1 MTISRGAPW
10 GEEGV
15 EAPADLVR
23 AGSDA
28 ELARLAAR
36 AEAQGRR
43 LAAEVGPGDVLRTLG
58 LPAARP
64 PAERLRHSVDLGW
77 ASLGGGPPLPFVAH
91 LCARRPLWRGPF
103 AVAMNAAWR
112 GSWYLGPRAHPNDG
126 LLDVTWSDGLAARQ
140 RLLAR
145 RRLATGT
152 HLPHPDLLVERAA
165 RWHHRFDRPV
175 PVFLD
180 GQGHGPHQEI
190 EVWVSPDSFWLF
202 A

>member
-10 GEEGV
+10 GDEGV
-15 EAPADLVR
+15 DAPAGLIR

-28 ELARLAAR
+28 ELARLAAQ
-36 AEAQGRR
+36 AEAGGRR

-58 LPAARP
+58 LPNARP
-64 PAERLRHSVDLGW
+64 PADRLRYSVDLGW
-77 ASLGGGPPLPFVAH
+77 ASLGGGRPLPFVAH
-91 LCARRPLWRGPF
+91 LCAHRPLWRGPF
-103 AVAMNAAWR
+103 AVAMNSPWR

-126 LLDVTWSDGLAARQ
+126 LLDVTWSDGLAPRQ

-152 HLPHPDLLVERAA
+152 HLPHPDLRVERVA
-165 RWHHRFDRPV
+165 RWHHRFPRAV
-175 PVFLD
+175 PVSLD
-180 GQGHGPHQEI
+180 GQGHGSHQEI
-190 EVWVSPDSFWLF
+190 EVWASPDSFWLF

>member
-10 GEEGV
+10 GEAGV

-28 ELARLAAR
+28 ELARLAGR
-36 AEAQGRR
+36 TEADGHR
-43 LAAEVGPGDVLRTLG
+43 LSAEVGPGDVLRTLG

-64 PAERLRHSVDLGW
+64 PAERLRLSVDLGW
-77 ASLGGGPPLPFVAH
+77 ASLSGGPPLPFVAH
-91 LCARRPLWRGPF
+91 LCAHRPLWRGPF
-103 AVAMNAAWR
+103 AVAMNCPWR
-112 GSWYLGPRAHPNDG
+112 GPWYLGPRAHPNDG
-126 LLDVTWSDGLAARQ
+126 LLDVTWSAGLAARQ

-152 HLPHPDLLVERAA
+152 HLPHPDLRVERAA
-165 RWHHRFDRPV
+165 RWHHRFSRPV
-175 PVFLD
+175 PVSLD
-180 GQGHGPHQEI
+180 GQGHGAHHEI
-190 EVWVSPDSFWLF
+190 EVWASPDSFWLF